1 MNFYQSTKK
10 SSPQPPSGAEY
21 PCIVFVKI
29 DWDDFNYKTQ
39 FRLFFFEDPACDP
52 TRWGDTKI
60 LHQGNPVTKVPA
72 HFTELDETYVSLGQ
86 NLDFY
91 ENARRNIGAKLGR
104 AALEAINDVVLTPKL
119 QDAVETTTG
128 FRNSLVR
135 YNEAKMA
142 LRYGLGSFQGTAR
155 SKKYEYAFKYDA
167 RIPGAD
173 VPVTVS
179 FPLDSKDPIPG
190 RLVAIIGRNGVGK
203 TQFLARLAIDLAT
216 PVRLSRAS
224 ARQIE
229 DAFRPQR
236 PLFSRVIAL
245 SFSAFD
251 KFIRPQKKNIS
262 YIYCGVLDDGGK
274 LSRTALEARHI
285 EFLKRIQELD
295 REDMWEKQI
304 ALISNVSKREVS
316 IGRYIKSI
324 DDGSIPAMS
333 SGQSILIY
341 FVSAALA
348 YMKEDSLILF
358 DEPEIHLHPAAVSML
373 MRILHFLLEEYD
385 SYAIVATHSPVVI
398 QEVPGSRVVRFER
411 SEYVTSAYPLE
422 QESFGENLS
431 ELTKMVFE
439 TVETPSFYKQTF
451 RELIDEFTV
460 GEIAE
465 MFDGQL
471 SLHASAY
478 LASLA
483 GRGDA

>member
-1 MNFYQSTKK
+1 
-10 SSPQPPSGAEY
+10 
-21 PCIVFVKI
+21 
-29 DWDDFNYKTQ
+29 
-39 FRLFFFEDPACDP
+39 
-52 TRWGDTKI
+52 
-60 LHQGNPVTKVPA
+60 
-72 HFTELDETYVSLGQ
+72 
-86 NLDFY
+86 
-91 ENARRNIGAKLGR
+91 
-104 AALEAINDVVLTPKL
+104 
-119 QDAVETTTG
+119 
-128 FRNSLVR
+128 
-135 YNEAKMA
+135 
-142 LRYGLGSFQGTAR
+142 
-155 SKKYEYAFKYDA
+155 
-167 RIPGAD
+167 
-173 VPVTVS
+173 
-179 FPLDSKDPIPG
+179 
-190 RLVAIIGRNGVGK
+190 
-203 TQFLARLAIDLAT
+203 
-216 PVRLSRAS
+216 
-224 ARQIE
+224 
-229 DAFRPQR
+229 
-236 PLFSRVIAL
+236 
-245 SFSAFD
+245 
-251 KFIRPQKKNIS
+251 
-262 YIYCGVLDDGGK
+262 
-274 LSRTALEARHI
+274 
-285 EFLKRIQELD
+285 
-295 REDMWEKQI
+295 MWEKQI